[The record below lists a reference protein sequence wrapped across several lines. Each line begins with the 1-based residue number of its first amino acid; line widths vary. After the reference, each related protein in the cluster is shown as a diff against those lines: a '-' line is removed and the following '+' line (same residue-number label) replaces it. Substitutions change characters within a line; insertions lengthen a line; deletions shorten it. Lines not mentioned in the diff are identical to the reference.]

1 MAKPD
6 QSNLSLLEHDLAEL
20 ARPTRRDGSFKRELR
35 ADLAARVG
43 HVEHPRGSRPRLV
56 PRRWSVRFAAA
67 ALALAIAA
75 AVAIVLVGAR
85 GNSTP
90 EVASAA
96 VIAHTAQALT
106 PPPNRI
112 LHVKLVSE
120 VHGGVMEGGGYQESW
135 QLTSGSHA
143 ARWIGTF
150 GGGPESAND
159 GKTESMYDGKN
170 TINTRPNSTPLELSD
185 PLALVREN
193 LDNGKARMLG
203 ETTIEGA
210 SVYRISLPYGY
221 VGYFDTKT
229 YRPLFLD
236 SPTSGPSAASGKL
249 IRMRVVT
256 MEYLRPTP
264 ANRRLLSLT
273 AQHPG
278 ARVEKNPAAWQG
290 K

>member
-1 MAKPD
+1 MTKPD
-6 QSNLSLLEHDLAEL
+6 QSNLSSLEHDLAEL
-20 ARPTRRDGSFKRELR
+20 ARPTRRDGSFRRELR
-35 ADLAARVG
+35 ADIAARVG
-43 HVEHPRGSRPRLV
+43 HVERPRGSRPRFV
-56 PRRWSVRFAAA
+56 PRRRPATFIAAT
-67 ALALAIAA
+67 LAIAA
-75 AVAIVLVGAR
+75 AGAIALVGTR
-85 GNSTP
+85 GTSTP

-96 VIAHTAQALT
+96 VVAHADQALT

-120 VHGGVMEGGGYQESW
+120 VDGGVLEGGGYSESW

-159 GKTESMYDGKN
+159 GKTEYMYDGK
-170 TINTRPNSTPLELSD
+170 TIHTRPNSAPLQLSD
-185 PLALVREN
+185 PLAQVREN
-193 LDNGKARMLG
+193 LDNGKARMVG
-203 ETTIEGA
+203 ERTIGGT
-210 SVYRISLPYGY
+210 SVYEISLPYGY

-236 SPTSGPSAASGKL
+236 SPTSGPSAGSGKL

-256 MEYLRPTP
+256 MEYLRPTS
-264 ANRRLLSLT
+264 ANLRLLSLT
-273 AQHPG
+273 AQHPD
-278 ARVEKNPAAWQG
+278 ARVEANPTFWQG

>member
-1 MAKPD
+1 MTKPE
-6 QSNLSLLEHDLAEL
+6 QSNPSPLERDLAEL
-20 ARPTRRDGSFKRELR
+20 ARPTRRDGSFRRELR

-43 HVEHPRGSRPRLV
+43 HGERPRGARRRLV
-56 PRRWSVRFAAA
+56 ARRRPATFVAA
-67 ALALAIAA
+67 ALAIAA
-75 AVAIVLVGAR
+75 AVAIVLVGVR
-85 GNSTP
+85 GTSTP
-90 EVASAA
+90 EDASAA
-96 VIAHTAQALT
+96 VVTHTAQALT

-143 ARWIGTF
+143 GRFIGTF
-150 GGGPESAND
+150 AGGPEHAND
-159 GKTESMYDGKN
+159 GKTESMYDGKK
-170 TINTRPNSTPLELSD
+170 ILTRPNPAPLELGD

-193 LDNGKARMLG
+193 LDNGKARMIG

-210 SVYRISLPYGY
+210 SVYKISLPDGY
-221 VGYFDTKT
+221 IGYFDTKT

-249 IRMRVVT
+249 IRMRVVA

-264 ANRRLLSLT
+264 ANLQLLSLT

-278 ARVEKNPAAWQG
+278 ARVVKDPGAWQG